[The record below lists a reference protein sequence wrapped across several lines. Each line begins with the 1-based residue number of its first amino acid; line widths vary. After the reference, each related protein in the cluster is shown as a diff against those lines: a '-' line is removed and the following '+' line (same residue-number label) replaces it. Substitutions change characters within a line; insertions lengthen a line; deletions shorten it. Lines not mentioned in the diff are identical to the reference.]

1 MIITR
6 LKLTNW
12 RNFTDVDV
20 PMRDRAFIIGPN
32 ASGKSNLLDAIRF
45 LRDVAKREGGGL
57 QAAVRRR
64 GGVRQIRS
72 LSAHSS
78 GGVGIEVHLSHD
90 ADEPVE
96 WVYRLV
102 FNGEDSGDNRIVVE
116 QETVESNGETLLQRP
131 NEDDANDPELLTET
145 ALEQTNANRK
155 FRPVAE
161 FFDEVVYLHLVP
173 QLVRYGA
180 EIGGNRLENDPLG
193 QGFLERIAATDEKTR
208 QIRLDKIATSLS
220 LIVPQLE
227 DIAFERDQITGQPHL
242 RARFGHWR
250 DNDAW
255 QREDKFSDGTLRL
268 IGLFWTLLERSKL
281 GGTLLLEEPE
291 ISLHRDIKL
300 RLAALIYRLSLPD
313 WKDWYLQ
320 AGKPTDNLKERRQV
334 ILTTHSPSLLED
346 QGIDGWEV
354 FYIAT
359 GDNGSVVKP
368 LAAHRGM
375 RKMLEGGGT
384 AGFIAPFRNQSSMI
398 PPGMGFQL

>member
-20 PMRDRAFIIGPN
+20 PLLDRAFIIGPN

-57 QAAVRRR
+57 QAAVARR
-64 GGVRQIRS
+64 GGFRQIRS
-72 LSAHSS
+72 LSVHPG
-78 GGVGIEVHLSHD
+78 GGVGIEVHLSRD
-90 ADEPVE
+90 SGEPVE

-102 FNGEDSGDNRIVVE
+102 FIGEDSGNRRV
-116 QETVESNGETLLQRP
+116 TVAEEAVWHNGKVLLRRP
-131 NEDDANDPELLTET
+131 GDDDDDDPELLTET
-145 ALEQTNANRK
+145 ALEQTSANRL

-161 FFDEVVYLHLVP
+161 FFDEVVYLHLGH
-173 QLVRYGA
+173 QMVRYA
-180 EIGGNRLENDPLG
+180 ADIGGNRLDGDPFG
-193 QGFLERIAATDEKTR
+193 HGFLERIAATDEKTR

-227 DIAFERDQITGQPHL
+227 DIAFERDEVTGRSHL
-242 RARFGHWR
+242 KARFGHWR
-250 DNDAW
+250 DDDAW
-255 QREDKFSDGTLRL
+255 QREDQLSDGTLRL
-268 IGLFWTLLERSKL
+268 IGLFWSLLERNKQ

-300 RLAALIYRLSLPD
+300 RLAGLIYHLSLPD
-313 WKDWYLQ
+313 WHPR
-320 AGKPTDNLKERRQV
+320 AGKPVDNLRERRQV

-354 FYIAT
+354 LYIT
-359 GDNGSVVKP
+359 VEENGSVVKP
-368 LAAHRGM
+368 LPAQRGV
-375 RKMLEGGGT
+375 REVLKAGVT
-384 AGFIAPFRNQSSMI
+384 PGFIAPFRNQSNPI
-398 PPGMGFQL
+398 PPYLGLRD

>member
-20 PMRDRAFIIGPN
+20 PLLDRAFIIGPN

-57 QAAVRRR
+57 QAAVARR

-72 LSAHSS
+72 LSAHSG

-90 ADEPVE
+90 ADQPVE
-96 WVYRLV
+96 WKYRLV
-102 FNGEDSGDNRIVVE
+102 FTGEDSGSRRVAVAE
-116 QETVESNGETLLQRP
+116 EAVWHNGKMLLQRP
-131 NEDDANDPELLTET
+131 GDDDVEDPELLTET
-145 ALEQTNANRK
+145 ALEQTSANRQ

-161 FFDEVVYLHLVP
+161 FFDEVAYLHLVP
-173 QLVRYGA
+173 QLVRYGS
-180 EIGGNRLENDPLG
+180 EIGGNRLENDPFG
-193 QGFLERIAATDEKTR
+193 QGFLERIAATDSETR
-208 QIRLDKIATSLS
+208 QNRLNKIATSLS

-227 DIAFERDQITGQPHL
+227 DIAFERDQITGKPHL
-242 RARFGHWR
+242 NVHFGHWR

-255 QREDKFSDGTLRL
+255 QREAQLSDGTLRL
-268 IGLFWTLLERSKL
+268 IGLLWALLERNKR
-281 GGTLLLEEPE
+281 GGALLLEEPE

-300 RLAALIYRLSLPD
+300 RFAGLIYRLSQPD
-313 WKDWYLQ
+313 WKDWYRQ
-320 AGKPTDNLKERRQV
+320 AGKPVDNLMERRQV

-354 FYIAT
+354 LYITT
-359 GDNGSVVKP
+359 GDNGSVLKP

-375 RKMLEGGGT
+375 RKVLEAGVT

-398 PPGMGFQL
+398 PPGMGL